1 MLLLSCNRQHEAY
14 KKIIPEHDMIELLV
28 DLHLSD
34 GVIKS
39 FINRKRP
46 IYVKSIFYDS
56 IFTKHHVTNQ
66 QFQWNLI
73 HYSEEKK
80 ISGFYEKAISELT
93 IKKASFEQ
101 KMLKENNHKTPVQQQ

>member
-1 MLLLSCNRQHEAY
+1 
-14 KKIIPEHDMIELLV
+14 MIALLV

-39 FINRKRP
+39 YINRKRP

-56 IFTKHHVTNQ
+56 IFAKYHVTNK

-80 ISGFYEKAISELT
+80 ISGFYEKAISDLT
-93 IKKASFEQ
+93 IKKAAFEQ
-101 KMLKENNHKTPVQQQ
+101 NMLKENNHKIPATTTNNGVK